1 MPLLNG
7 ICIILACQLAGEFIV
22 QLLDAPVPGPV
33 VGFLL
38 LLTGLL
44 IRGEV
49 PVSVR
54 TVSETL
60 LAYLAL
66 LFVPA
71 GVGLIVHFGLIGRE
85 WPAIAAALVISTGL
99 ALIVTLAGLQALLPA
114 GRGPRERDGS

>member
-7 ICIILACQLAGEFIV
+7 ICIILVCQLTGEFVV

-38 LLTGLL
+38 LFAGLL

-49 PVSVR
+49 PSSVR
-54 TVSETL
+54 TVADTL
-60 LAYLAL
+60 LGYLAL

-71 GVGLIVHFGLIGRE
+71 GVGLVVHFGLIRDA
-85 WPAIAAALVISTGL
+85 WIAITAALVISTGL
-99 ALIVTLAGLQALLPA
+99 ALIVTLIALQGLLRTRTSPQ
-114 GRGPRERDGS
+114 RDES